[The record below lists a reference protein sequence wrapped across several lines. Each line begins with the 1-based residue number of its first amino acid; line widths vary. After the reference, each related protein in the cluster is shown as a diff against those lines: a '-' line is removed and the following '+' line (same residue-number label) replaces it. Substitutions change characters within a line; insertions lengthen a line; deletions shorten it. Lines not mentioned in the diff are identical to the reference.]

1 MESAKSA
8 ANAIGTAEKRLQD
21 RLTLLWHEI
30 HPWQQDNHY
39 IQSGYRPASY
49 SYSKSAKS
57 LFYLHN
63 ETVNVYTHLLGALV
77 AVFGSYALYATLRPR
92 YDTATH
98 EDVVMFACF
107 FLGATIC
114 LGMSATFHLTSNH
127 SPKVQSFG
135 NKLDY
140 MGIVFLIWGSFI
152 PSVYYGLLEHPGHVR
167 FYWIM
172 VRPLCSRHGVVLTR
186 AQITTNS
193 IACAIAAASDKF
205 RSPAFRPIRAA
216 MFVGLGLSAIF
227 PVMSGLNLYGL
238 GALRERIA
246 LDWLVAHGLMYII
259 GAAIYAA
266 RFPERIWPGRFDIWG
281 SSHQILHVLVLCAA
295 ATHLVGLIKAFD
307 FQHSQPYVQSD
318 RLHLLEMP
326 WF

>member
-1 MESAKSA
+1 MDSAKRVA
-8 ANAIGTAEKRLQD
+8 AAVGSAEKRLEG

-39 IQSGYRPASY
+39 IHSGYRPASN
-49 SYSKSAKS
+49 SFRKSAKS
-57 LFYLHN
+57 LLYIHN

-77 AVFGSYALYATLRPR
+77 ALVGSYGLYSSLRPR

-107 FLGATIC
+107 FLGAATC
-114 LGMSATFHLTSNH
+114 LGMSASFHLTSNH
-127 SPKVQSFG
+127 SPEVQSFG

-152 PSVYYGLLEHPGHVR
+152 PSVYYGLLEHPS
-167 FYWIM
+167 Y
-172 VRPLCSRHGVVLTR
+172 
-186 AQITTNS
+186 ITTNS
-193 IACAIAAASDKF
+193 IACAIAAVSDKF

-216 MFVGLGLSAIF
+216 MFVGLGLSAVF
-227 PVMSGLNLYGL
+227 PVMSGLHLYGL
-238 GALRERIA
+238 QDLRDRIA
-246 LDWLVAHGLMYII
+246 LDWLVVHGLLYIT

-266 RFPERIWPGRFDIWG
+266 RFPERMWPGRFDIWG
-281 SSHQILHVLVLCAA
+281 SSHQIFHVLVLCAA

-307 FQHSQPYVQSD
+307 FQHSQPYVLSN
-318 RLHLLEMP
+318 RLHLLDMP

>member
-1 MESAKSA
+1 MDSAKSA
-8 ANAIGTAEKRLQD
+8 AAAVGNAEKRLQD

-77 AVFGSYALYATLRPR
+77 AVFGSYALYASLGPR

-127 SPKVQSFG
+127 SPRVQSFG

-152 PSVYYGLLEHPGHVR
+152 PSVYYGLLEHPSHVR

-172 VRPLCSRHGVVLTR
+172 VRPLCSRYGV
-186 AQITTNS
+186 
-193 IACAIAAASDKF
+193 C
-205 RSPAFRPIRAA
+205 
-216 MFVGLGLSAIF
+216 
-227 PVMSGLNLYGL
+227 
-238 GALRERIA
+238 
-246 LDWLVAHGLMYII
+246 
-259 GAAIYAA
+259 
-266 RFPERIWPGRFDIWG
+266 
-281 SSHQILHVLVLCAA
+281 
-295 ATHLVGLIKAFD
+295 
-307 FQHSQPYVQSD
+307 
-318 RLHLLEMP
+318 
-326 WF
+326 

>member
-1 MESAKSA
+1 MDAVKDVA
-8 ANAIGTAEKRLQD
+8 AAAQRAEKSLET

-39 IQSGYRPASY
+39 IHSGYRPASN
-49 SYSKSAKS
+49 SYRKSATS

-63 ETVNVYTHLLGALV
+63 ETVNVYTHLLGAV
-77 AVFGSYALYATLRPR
+77 AAVSGAAALYAALRPR

-98 EDVVMFACF
+98 EDVAMFGCF
-107 FLGATIC
+107 FLGATVC
-114 LGMSATFHLTSNH
+114 LGMSAAFHLTSNH
-127 SPKVQSFG
+127 SPQVQRFG

-140 MGIVFLIWGSFI
+140 MGIVCLIWGSFI
-152 PSVYYGLLEHPGHVR
+152 PSVYYGLLQHPSHVR

-172 VRPLCSRHGVVLTR
+172 
-186 AQITTNS
+186 ITTNS
-193 IACAIAAASDKF
+193 VACAIAAVLDKF

-227 PVMSGLNLYGL
+227 PVVSGLKLYGL
-238 GALRERIA
+238 QALRERIA
-246 LDWLVAHGLMYII
+246 LDWLVAHGLMYIT
-259 GAAIYAA
+259 GAAIYAI

-281 SSHQILHVLVLCAA
+281 SSHQIFHVLVLCAA

-307 FQHSQPYVQSD
+307 FQHSQPYVTSD
-318 RLHLLEMP
+318 RLHLLDLP